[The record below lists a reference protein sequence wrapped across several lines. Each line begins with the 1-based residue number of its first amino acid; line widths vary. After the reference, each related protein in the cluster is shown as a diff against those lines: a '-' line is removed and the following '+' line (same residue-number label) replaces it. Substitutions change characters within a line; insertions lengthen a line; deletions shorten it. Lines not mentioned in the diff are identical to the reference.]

1 MKHKETAKRL
11 QQALYANN
19 MKAQELSDR
28 SGVAKASISQYINGS
43 HKPSNMSAGKMAS
56 ILNVDPLWLMGF
68 DVPMKRVSPDPTPIY
83 EVAAGSGRICS
94 TPSGTMNIQLRDD
107 QFLATVKGRSMEPTL
122 FDGDT
127 VVIDRQSV
135 PDQDGQIVMVKVDGE
150 ENTLKRVQIGENGI
164 TLIADN
170 PSVYPTKFY
179 TAEQV
184 KDLPVQIMGVVTK
197 LIRDI

>member
-1 MKHKETAKRL
+1 MAKYKSRGEAIKDLRKRAGFSQEELANMLDTTKQTVYKYETGIVT
-11 QQALYANN
+11 NIP
-19 MKAQELSDR
+19 SD
-28 SGVAKASISQYINGS
+28 KIEE
-43 HKPSNMSAGKMAS
+43 MSRIFS
-56 ILNVDPLWLMGF
+56 
-68 DVPMKRVSPDPTPIY
+68 VSPAVIMGWDEPASPIY
-83 EVAAGSGRICS
+83 EVAAGQGRICS
-94 TPSGTMNIQLRDD
+94 TPTGTMNIQLRDD

>member
-1 MKHKETAKRL
+1 MELYNNIKKYRL
-11 QQALYANN
+11 QLKLTQQQLADLTGYN
-19 MKAQELSDR
+19 DR
-28 SGVAKASISQYINGS
+28 SSIAKIEKGLVDISQS
-43 HKPSNMSAGKMAS
+43 KLELFAKVLHVTAGE
-56 ILNVDPLWLMGF
+56 LMGNT
-68 DVPMKRVSPDPTPIY
+68 DADAPAASPIY

-94 TPSGTMNIQLRDD
+94 TPTGMMNIQLRDD

-170 PSVYPTKFY
+170 PSVFPTKFY

-184 KDLPVQIMGVVTK
+184 KEMPVQIMGVVTK

>member
-1 MKHKETAKRL
+1 MELYNNIKKYRL
-11 QQALYANN
+11 QLNLTQQQLADLTGYN
-19 MKAQELSDR
+19 DR
-28 SGVAKASISQYINGS
+28 SSIAKIEKGLVDISQS
-43 HKPSNMSAGKMAS
+43 KLELFAKVLHVTAGE
-56 ILNVDPLWLMGF
+56 LMGNTDA
-68 DVPMKRVSPDPTPIY
+68 DVPVSAPIY
-83 EVAAGSGRICS
+83 EVAAGPGRISS
-94 TPSGTMNIQLRDD
+94 TPTGTMNIHLRDD

-170 PSVYPTKFY
+170 PSVFPTKFY

>member
-1 MKHKETAKRL
+1 MAMYKSRGEAIKDLRKRAGFSQEELANMLNTTKQTIYKYETGIVT
-11 QQALYANN
+11 NIP
-19 MKAQELSDR
+19 SD
-28 SGVAKASISQYINGS
+28 KIEE
-43 HKPSNMSAGKMAS
+43 MSRIFS
-56 ILNVDPLWLMGF
+56 
-68 DVPMKRVSPDPTPIY
+68 VSPAVIMGWDEPTAPIY
-83 EVAAGSGRICS
+83 EVAAGPGRISS
-94 TPSGTMNIQLRDD
+94 TPTGTMNIQLRDD
-107 QFLATVKGRSMEPTL
+107 QFLAIVKGRSMEPTL

>member
-1 MKHKETAKRL
+1 MKTSEKIKTLR
-11 QQALYANN
+11 QQ
-19 MKAQELSDR
+19 K
-28 SGVAKASISQYINGS
+28 GISQEALGELVGVKKAAINKYETGRVVNIKRS
-43 HKPSNMSAGKMAS
+43 TLQKLADALGVLPADLLDDPETPSSTTITS
-56 ILNVDPLWLMGF
+56 
-68 DVPMKRVSPDPTPIY
+68 SEPIY
-83 EVAAGSGRICS
+83 EVAAGPGRICS
-94 TPSGTMNIQLRDD
+94 TPTGTMSIQLRDD

-170 PSVYPTKFY
+170 PSVFPTKFY

>member
-1 MKHKETAKRL
+1 MTYQKEQVRELLKSRRKELGFTMKELAEKVGVSEATISRWESGDIA
-11 QQALYANN
+11 N
-19 MKAQELSDR
+19 MKRNRIAKLSD
-28 SGVAKASISQYINGS
+28 ALEISPAAI
-43 HKPSNMSAGKMAS
+43 
-56 ILNVDPLWLMGF
+56 MGWY
-68 DVPMKRVSPDPTPIY
+68 DDNPVSPIY

-94 TPSGTMNIQLRDD
+94 APTGTMNIQLRDD

-150 ENTLKRVQIGENGI
+150 ENTLKRVQIVENGI

-170 PSVYPTKFY
+170 PSVFPTKFY

>member
-1 MKHKETAKRL
+1 MAMYKSRGEAIKDLRKRAGFSQEELANMLNTTKQTIYKYETGIVT
-11 QQALYANN
+11 NIP
-19 MKAQELSDR
+19 SD
-28 SGVAKASISQYINGS
+28 KIEE
-43 HKPSNMSAGKMAS
+43 MSRIFS
-56 ILNVDPLWLMGF
+56 
-68 DVPMKRVSPDPTPIY
+68 VSPAVIMGWDEPTAPIY
-83 EVAAGSGRICS
+83 EVAAGPGRISS
-94 TPSGTMNIQLRDD
+94 TPTGTMNIHLRDD

-170 PSVYPTKFY
+170 PSVFPTKFY

-184 KDLPVQIMGVVTK
+184 KEMPVQIMGVVTK

>member
-1 MKHKETAKRL
+1 MAMYKSRGEAIKDLRKRAGFSQEELANMLNTTKQTIYKYETGIVT
-11 QQALYANN
+11 NIP
-19 MKAQELSDR
+19 SD
-28 SGVAKASISQYINGS
+28 KIEE
-43 HKPSNMSAGKMAS
+43 MSRIFS
-56 ILNVDPLWLMGF
+56 
-68 DVPMKRVSPDPTPIY
+68 VSPAVIMGWDEPTAPIY
-83 EVAAGSGRICS
+83 EVAAGPGRISS
-94 TPSGTMNIQLRDD
+94 TPTGTMNIHLRDD

>member
-1 MKHKETAKRL
+1 MAMYKSRGETIKDLRKRAGFSQEEL
-11 QQALYANN
+11 ANMLN
-19 MKAQELSDR
+19 TTKQTIYKYETGIVTNIPSD
-28 SGVAKASISQYINGS
+28 KIEE
-43 HKPSNMSAGKMAS
+43 MSRIFS
-56 ILNVDPLWLMGF
+56 
-68 DVPMKRVSPDPTPIY
+68 VSPAVIMGWDEPTAPVY

-94 TPSGTMNIQLRDD
+94 TPTGTMNIQLRDD
-107 QFLATVKGRSMEPTL
+107 QFLATVNGRSMEPTL

>member
-1 MKHKETAKRL
+1 MTIADNIKRL
-11 QQALYANN
+11 REQHGLTQAELGEIAGVSD
-19 MKAQELSDR
+19 KAVSTWENGTAEPRMGAVQRIAEHFNITKGSIVDDNPNP
-28 SGVAKASISQYINGS
+28 AS
-43 HKPSNMSAGKMAS
+43 A
-56 ILNVDPLWLMGF
+56 
-68 DVPMKRVSPDPTPIY
+68 PIY
-83 EVAAGSGRICS
+83 EVAAGQGRISS
-94 TPSGTMNIQLRDD
+94 TPTGTMNIHLRDD

-170 PSVYPTKFY
+170 PSVFPTKFY